1 MQPLAE
7 VAPDPHEV
15 LELREQ
21 GESLRAALAA
31 LMDLELT

>member
-7 VAPDPHEV
+7 VASDPHDV